1 MSSVQSEQVR
11 YGGMDR
17 EGERERLGVLKGVV
31 GGQGQGMAVVEKM
44 QLGRDMGL
52 VSMFLN
58 VSLMF
63 NNLNSNGLI

>member
-1 MSSVQSEQVR
+1 
-11 YGGMDR
+11 MDR
-17 EGERERLGVLKGVV
+17 EGEREGLGVLKGVV